1 MFRQFWPVAPALVI
15 TGLAALAFGA
25 DQPSAALIFS
35 ALMCIACAIPMALP
49 GARISFLGVAWLVG
63 GFLLFLTALFKG
75 WASTGA
81 GEYASLMAGA
91 GVFLVARDAALKP
104 ERATVL
110 LRLILALG
118 AGIGFIA
125 FLDFVLDPDTLFG
138 LERAY
143 HQTRLSGPFLSANT
157 AATFYG
163 MIALLALSR
172 LMRSLERDGPV
183 DARIQRLAFPAATLL
198 ICASCLFL
206 SGSRAG
212 ISLFM
217 ATAILLV
224 AWDRAASWRASLGR
238 QPSADNRL
246 PPAPLWRRLAGPGL
260 LIMLVVL
267 VFGVS
272 GGLYADRISQGGLMM
287 GEDPRAVMFARYL
300 DAIWLY
306 PGLGSGLGGFEF
318 INDFLAQAGDA
329 RMLTNQ
335 NAAHNI
341 AFQWLIQTGLVAS
354 LVALALL
361 ALIVSRV
368 FRGLSRRRSQ
378 TLILRGCVMVTV
390 FVLAHGMVDYALEIP
405 AVFWLF
411 SIILGLGVG
420 VAEGGRS
427 GRGARSGLPA
437 RIGVTLALILT
448 AGLSIHAGLDR
459 VSALSVSAMPD
470 REFSQRFSA
479 NTPLTGSPVR
489 LEAIGDRALRL
500 ETPDL
505 ALARLAFQ
513 ASLVAE
519 PRNGKVWAKAA
530 YVNYA
535 IIPVVAGETE
545 DALRQSYYLMPY
557 ADRSFISWRLDFVAT
572 AWTGLPQDLRDA
584 AEREARTLPGRPW
597 SRWRNRVGLAPDR
610 ERDVDG

>member
-1 MFRQFWPVAPALVI
+1 MIRQLWPAAPALVI
-15 TGLAALAFGA
+15 AGLAALAFGA
-25 DQPSAALIFS
+25 DQPSAALMVS
-35 ALMCIACAIPMALP
+35 ALMCLACAMSMALP
-49 GARISFLGVAWLVG
+49 GARISLLGVAWLAG
-63 GFLLFLTALFKG
+63 GSLLFLMALLKG

-104 ERATVL
+104 ERATLL
-110 LRLILALG
+110 LRMILALG

-125 FLDFVLDPDTLFG
+125 FLDFVIDPDTLFG
-138 LERAY
+138 IERAY

-172 LMRSLERDGPV
+172 LMRGLERDGPL

-206 SGSRAG
+206 SSSRAG

-217 ATAILLV
+217 ATAIMLV
-224 AWDRAASWRASLGR
+224 TWDRAAAWRASLGR
-238 QPSADNRL
+238 QSSADNRL
-246 PPAPLWRRLAGPGL
+246 PPAPFWRRLAGPGL
-260 LIMLVVL
+260 LITLVVI

-272 GGLYADRISQGGLMM
+272 GGLYAERITQGGLMM
-287 GEDPRAVMFARYL
+287 GEDPRGVMFARYL
-300 DAIWLY
+300 DALWLY
-306 PGLGSGLGGFEF
+306 PGLGSGLGGFAF

-329 RMLTNQ
+329 RVLTNQ

-341 AFQWLIQTGLVAS
+341 GFQWLIQTGLFAS
-354 LVALALL
+354 LIALALL
-361 ALIVSRV
+361 ALIISRI

-378 TLILRGCVMVTV
+378 TLILRGCIMVIV

-420 VAEGGRS
+420 VADGGRS
-427 GRGARSGLPA
+427 GRGARSPLPL
-437 RIGVTLALILT
+437 RIGVALTLMLT

-459 VSALSVSAMPD
+459 VSALSINEMSD
-470 REFSQRFSA
+470 TDFSQRFSTDA
-479 NTPLTGSPVR
+479 PLTGSPVR

-500 ETPDL
+500 ATPDL
-505 ALARLAFQ
+505 ALARAAFQ
-513 ASLVAE
+513 ASLAAE
-519 PRNGKVWAKAA
+519 PRNGKIWAKAA

-535 IIPVVAGETE
+535 IIPVIAAETE

-557 ADRSFISWRLDFVAT
+557 ADRSFISWRLDFMAT
-572 AWTGLPQDLRDA
+572 AWTGLPQDLREA
-584 AEREARTLPGRPW
+584 AEREARTLPVRPL
-597 SRWRNRVGLAPDR
+597 SRWRNRVGLPPDR
-610 ERDVDG
+610 EREAEG

>member
-1 MFRQFWPVAPALVI
+1 MLRQLWPAAPVLAI

-25 DQPSAALIFS
+25 DQHAAALLLS
-35 ALMCIACAIPMALP
+35 ALICLACAIPMALP
-49 GARISFLGVAWLVG
+49 GARISPLGMAWLAG
-63 GFLLFLTALFKG
+63 GAGLYLIGLLKG

-81 GEYASLMAGA
+81 GEYASLIAGA

-104 ERATVL
+104 ERATL
-110 LRLILALG
+110 LVRLILALG
-118 AGIGFIA
+118 GGIGFVA
-125 FLDFVLDPDTLFG
+125 FLDFALDPSALFG
-138 LERAY
+138 VERAY

-172 LMRSLERDGPV
+172 VMRGLERDGRLET
-183 DARIQRLAFPAATLL
+183 RIQRLAFPAATLL

-217 ATAILLV
+217 VTAITLV

-238 QPSADNRL
+238 RNTGENRL
-246 PPAPLWRRLAGPGL
+246 PPAPLWRRLAGPGA
-260 LIMLVVL
+260 LIMLGVI

-272 GGLYADRISQGGLMM
+272 GGLYADRITQDGLMM
-287 GEDPRAVMFARYL
+287 GEDPRSVMFARYL

-306 PGLGSGLGGFEF
+306 PGLGSGLGGFAF

-341 AFQWLIQTGLVAS
+341 AFQWLIQTGIAAS
-354 LVALALL
+354 LAALALL
-361 ALIVSRV
+361 ILIVARIV
-368 FRGLSRRRSQ
+368 RGLSRRRSQ
-378 TLILRGCVMVTV
+378 TLILRGCVMIVV
-390 FVLAHGMVDYALEIP
+390 FVIGHGMVDYALEIP
-405 AVFWLF
+405 AAFWLF
-411 SIILGLGVG
+411 SLILGLGVG

-427 GRGARSGLPA
+427 GRGASSPIPV
-437 RIGVTLALILT
+437 RIGVALTLLIT
-448 AGLSIHAGLDR
+448 AGASIPAGLDR
-459 VSALSVSAMPD
+459 VSALSMASLSDTAFVERVSA
-470 REFSQRFSA
+470 SA
-479 NTPLTGSPVR
+479 PLTGSPVR

-505 ALARLAFQ
+505 ALARSAFR
-513 ASLVAE
+513 ASLAGE
-519 PRNGKVWAKAA
+519 PRNGKVWAKLA

-545 DALRQSYYLMPY
+545 EALQQSYYLMPY
-557 ADRSFISWRLDFVAT
+557 ADRSFISWRLDFMAT
-572 AWTGLPQDLRDA
+572 AWDSLPQDLRDA

-597 SRWRNRVGLAPDR
+597 SRWRNRVGLGPDPSPG
-610 ERDVDG
+610 ESG